1 MNEQELRELIRK
13 VIAERVSAPAQAATA
28 TSAHMPLAMLD
39 LRAHPSHALFRV
51 PAGSEIGGPCVI
63 EPQVACTHCGYCQSL
78 GH

>member
-1 MNEQELRELIRK
+1 MNEQELRELIRRI
-13 VIAERVSAPAQAATA
+13 IAERVSGPAHAPSAA
-28 TSAHMPLAMLD
+28 SAHVPLAMLD
-39 LRAHPSHALFRV
+39 LRAHASHAVFRV

>member
-13 VIAERVSAPAQAATA
+13 IIAERVSGPGQVALA

-39 LRAHPSHALFRV
+39 VRAHASHALFRV

>member
-13 VIAERVSAPAQAATA
+13 VIAERVSADAQAPPAIA
-28 TSAHMPLAMLD
+28 AHVPLAMLD
-39 LRAHPSHALFRV
+39 LRAHASHALFRV
-51 PAGSEIGGPCVI
+51 PAGSEIGGSCVI